1 VSTKNPCPTAPTCA
15 SVVCI
20 DAAKGEVTRTYSVFI
35 PLTVG
40 VAENV
45 TTPVAAT

>member
-1 VSTKNPCPTAPTCA
+1 VNT

-20 DAAKGEVTRTYSVFI
+20 DAAKGAVTRAYRTFI

-40 VAENV
+40 VTENV